1 MTEEQNQEKREQ
13 QYCKCICHNEFF
25 QRTVAV
31 AIGSFV
37 GVFCAISL
45 FTALHKPPMPCPIR
59 PMHPQMRPPI
69 EHRGHFDRYR
79 GPHHAQFEN
88 NRYEKWE
95 KVKQNKDFKRN
106 EKKEIDD

>member
-1 MTEEQNQEKREQ
+1 MTEEQKLEVKEQ
-13 QYCKCICHNEFF
+13 CKCGCICHNEFF

-45 FTALHKPPMPCPIR
+45 FAALHKPPMPCPMKQ
-59 PMHPQMRPPI
+59 MHPQMRPPI
-69 EHRGHFDRYR
+69 EYRGHYNQYR
-79 GPHHAQFEN
+79 GPHHGEFKKD
-88 NRYEKWE
+88 RYEKWE
-95 KVKQNKDFKRN
+95 KIKKDKDFKK

>member
-1 MTEEQNQEKREQ
+1 MSDEKILEEKNQ
-13 QYCKCICHNEFF
+13 CKCGCICHNEFF

-45 FTALHKPPMPCPIR
+45 FAALHKPPMPCPMG

-69 EHRGHFDRYR
+69 EYNRGHIDRYKN
-79 GPHHAQFEN
+79 HHGEFKKDH
-88 NRYEKWE
+88 YEKYE
-95 KVKQNKDFKRN
+95 KIKKDKDFKKKD
-106 EKKEIDD
+106 KKEIDD

>member
-1 MTEEQNQEKREQ
+1 MTEEQQWEQ
-13 QYCKCICHNEFF
+13 KETCKCGCICHNEFF

-45 FTALHKPPMPCPIR
+45 FAALHKPPMPYPVR

-69 EHRGHFDRYR
+69 EYRGHMNRYQNNHGEFKKDRY
-79 GPHHAQFEN
+79 Q
-88 NRYEKWE
+88 KWE
-95 KVKQNKDFKRN
+95 KIKQNKDFKK